1 VPLRPGIIVPT
12 FDGAAL
18 AAGIRAR
25 LLSGFGDSATRNGA
39 PIRRGASAATME
51 AGDATAAGEPS
62 AAAAPRTAPAPD
74 VSVVIPC
81 YNHGQFL
88 ADAIR
93 SVTAGTRCVE
103 IIVVDDGSVDGSAEV
118 ARAFT
123 EVRYVRQSNQG
134 LAAARNRGLREAR
147 GLFVVFLDADDRL
160 LPGAIETGAAALES
174 HPLCCMAFGRCV
186 MMAPDGTF
194 LPTPDQP
201 RMEAAD
207 YRQFLR
213 HNPIWMPGMAMFRR
227 TDVELVG
234 GFAQGFDGAADYDL
248 YLRLAAAR
256 PVHDHG
262 ALVAAYRR
270 HDGNM
275 SRNASRMLRDTHAVM
290 SRRRPD
296 DPHLLSAWREG
307 RRGWRGFY
315 GIHLVEEI
323 RAHVHHRQ
331 VLPAVVKILTLV
343 RWNPSLAL
351 HELIRRMRTA
361 MPSRPARV
369 VAGLAAAAPVRLN
382 RKS

>member
-1 VPLRPGIIVPT
+1 
-12 FDGAAL
+12 
-18 AAGIRAR
+18 
-25 LLSGFGDSATRNGA
+25 
-39 PIRRGASAATME
+39 
-51 AGDATAAGEPS
+51 
-62 AAAAPRTAPAPD
+62 
-74 VSVVIPC
+74 IPC
-81 YNHGQFL
+81 YNHAQFL

-93 SVTAGTRCVE
+93 SVAPGTRTVE
-103 IIVVDDGSVDGSAEV
+103 IIVVDDGSVDRSAEV
-118 ARAFT
+118 AQAFT
-123 EVRYVRQSNQG
+123 EVRYVRQANLG

-174 HPLCCMAFGRCV
+174 HPLCGMAFGRCV
-186 MMAPDGTF
+186 MMAPDGAF
-194 LPTPDQP
+194 LPTPEQP
-201 RMEAAD
+201 RMESAD

-227 TDVELVG
+227 TDVELLG

-262 ALVAAYRR
+262 TLVAAYRR
-270 HDGNM
+270 HEGNM

-290 SRRRPD
+290 SRRRPH
-296 DPHLLSAWREG
+296 DPHLLPAWREG
-307 RRGWRGFY
+307 RRAWRGFY

-323 RAHVHHRQ
+323 RAHVHHGQ

-351 HELIRRMRTA
+351 QQLKRRLRTA
-361 MPSRPARV
+361 MMSRSAP
-369 VAGLAAAAPVRLN
+369 VAVGLSTVAPVRLD
-382 RKS
+382 RES